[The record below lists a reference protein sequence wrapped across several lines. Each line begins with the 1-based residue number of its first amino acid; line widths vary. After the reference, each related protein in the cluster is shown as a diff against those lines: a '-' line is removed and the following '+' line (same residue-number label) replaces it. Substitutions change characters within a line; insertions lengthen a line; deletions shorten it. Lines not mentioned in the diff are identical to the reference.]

1 MNRGAV
7 IFAYNNDHIDYLKL
21 ATWSAQNIQRHLDI
35 PVSVITDGNPES
47 DVFDQVIHTPAAH
60 ANYRE
65 FADLKGVVTWYN
77 TNRMS
82 VYELSPY
89 DHTMVID
96 ADYVVASNQLA
107 TMFDAESDF
116 VAHKDAYDVTRQ
128 RNLDDENTFGHYH
141 MPMWWAT
148 VMFFRRGQLAK
159 EIFSCMQMIYNN
171 WDHYS
176 YLYANRQSYY
186 RNDHALAIALG
197 TVYGHTLD
205 HPEIPW
211 RLASVIPE
219 HGVTQVAK
227 DHYKIDYV
235 DAENKPRYLEIKNQ
249 DFHAMGKS
257 HLEKLIADN
266 T

>member
-7 IFAYNNDHIDYLKL
+7 IFAYNNDHVDYLKL
-21 ATWSAQNIQRHLDI
+21 ATWSAKNIQRHLDI
-35 PVSVITDGNPES
+35 PVSVITNHEPEPN
-47 DVFDQVIHTPAAH
+47 VFDQVIRTQPGQK
-60 ANYRE
+60 NYRE
-65 FADLKGVVTWYN
+65 FADLNGTVTWYN

-82 VYELSPY
+82 VYDLSPY

-96 ADYVVASNQLA
+96 ADYVVASRQLA
-107 TMFDAESDF
+107 TMFDVADDF
-116 VAHKDAYDVTRQ
+116 LAHKHAYDISGQ
-128 RNLDDENTFGHYH
+128 RNFDDENEFGHYH

-159 EIFSCMQMIYNN
+159 QIFSCMQMIYSN
-171 WDHYS
+171 WDHYR
-176 YLYANRQSYY
+176 YLYANHQSYY

-197 TVYGHTLD
+197 IVNGHTLD

-211 RLASVIPE
+211 KLASVIPE
-219 HGVTQVAK
+219 HKVTQLDR
-227 DHYKIDYV
+227 DHYRIDYV
-235 DAENKPRYLEIKNQ
+235 DTENKPRYLEIKNQ

-257 HLEKLIADN
+257 HLEKLIANN